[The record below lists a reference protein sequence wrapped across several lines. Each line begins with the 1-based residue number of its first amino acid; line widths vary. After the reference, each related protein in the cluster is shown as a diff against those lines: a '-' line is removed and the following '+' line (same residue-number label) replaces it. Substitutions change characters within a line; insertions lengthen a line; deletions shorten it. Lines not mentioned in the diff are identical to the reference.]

1 MKCPCTQWLNSRTLL
16 MLDMLERA
24 HVVDVDSQ
32 MGLEE
37 RTLENVQLIYNS
49 ATFKSIATGGNV
61 SVALVRSN
69 ALNM

>member
-1 MKCPCTQWLNSRTLL
+1 

-37 RTLENVQLIYNS
+37 KTLENVQLIYNS

-69 ALNM
+69 ALYM